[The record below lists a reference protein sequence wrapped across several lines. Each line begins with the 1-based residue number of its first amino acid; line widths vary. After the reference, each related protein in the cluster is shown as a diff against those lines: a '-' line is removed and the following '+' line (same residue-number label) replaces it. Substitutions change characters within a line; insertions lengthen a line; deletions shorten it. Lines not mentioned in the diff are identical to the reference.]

1 MQIIKYMCITRTRY
15 NTGVN
20 IHASTL
26 RKNCWPIILPRLISN
41 IWHELQLLHHFELKY
56 FEQEET
62 VDGRN
67 HWVDGLSH
75 CLQCFYTFQV
85 VQDFFHQRYLHIKNK
100 KHHLQGG
107 QGEVAKASPE
117 ISWKI
122 PGCLCLSQ
130 APVFS
135 SSSINSF
142 SFVSPILF
150 PCPLSQSCHT

>member
-56 FEQEET
+56 FEQE
-62 VDGRN
+62 DC
-67 HWVDGLSH
+67 WWKKPLSRWFIP
-75 CLQCFYTFQV
+75 LFTMFYTFQV

-107 QGEVAKASPE
+107 QGQVAKASPE